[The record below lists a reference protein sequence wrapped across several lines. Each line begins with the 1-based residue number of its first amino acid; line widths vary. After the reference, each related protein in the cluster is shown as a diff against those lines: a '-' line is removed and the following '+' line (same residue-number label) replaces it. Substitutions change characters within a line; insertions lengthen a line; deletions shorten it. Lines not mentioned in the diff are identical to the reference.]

1 MKQTK
6 HYHKTFDDAAAAAL
20 KKITKISESTLGDRN
35 KFKPIETFLC
45 KWINTLHNGVDDMES
60 DIELATSVI
69 ERAGVEAL
77 NWFKETNTPFN
88 NEEMLTLLCSKQH
101 DYGHKNIT
109 NFGTIGVAIRVCDKI
124 ARIQNLENSGVYKN
138 ESLLDSYLDIIGY
151 ALIAVMLNE
160 NSFQLQLKTQQV

>member
-1 MKQTK
+1 MK
-6 HYHKTFDDAAAAAL
+6 HYHKTFDDAAAEAL
-20 KKITKISESTLGDRN
+20 SKITKTSEITLGDRN
-35 KFKPIETFLC
+35 KFKPIETFLT
-45 KWINTLHNGVDDMES
+45 KWINTLHRGVDDMES

-88 NEEMLTLLCSKQH
+88 NEEMLKLLCYKQH

-109 NFGTIGVAIRVCDKI
+109 NFGTIGVAIRICDKI
-124 ARIQNLENSGVYKN
+124 ARIENLEKTGTIKN

-151 ALIAVMLNE
+151 AIIAIMLNE
-160 NSFQLQLKTQQV
+160 DSFQLQLKTQQV